1 MRRFFCRRFLP
12 MISRIAVIALVALA
26 PFANMRAQA
35 EEQVLNGIAAVVN
48 SDVITFSQ
56 VQELVG
62 SREKSLAEQ
71 YKGQELADKV
81 KELRL
86 SAVQLL
92 IDNQLILQEFTKNK
106 FSMPDYVV
114 DEQVQSRI
122 KEQFGGDRAAFIR
135 TLEAQGMS
143 AERFRKMV
151 RDEIIVQAMRQR
163 SVKDDTIIAP
173 GKIQEYYKQN
183 QEQYSTPEQVKLRM
197 IVIKK
202 NGVSGKQMAE
212 ELRQKALGGADF
224 DKLAQMYSEDS
235 TQDTGGDWGWI
246 DRRTL
251 NDSLTKIAF
260 SLKPGDV
267 SQVVELAG
275 SYYLLYVEAKKNGTT
290 KSLSE
295 VHDDIENKLLA
306 EQRQKAQQKWI
317 VGLRQK
323 AYIWIDGQ
331 DKDGSHA
338 AEEHTAAQSSQ
349 VN

>member
-1 MRRFFCRRFLP
+1 MSLRP
-12 MISRIAVIALVALA
+12 AVALLIVLLA
-26 PFANMRAQA
+26 PFANLCLGA

-62 SREKSLAEQ
+62 TREKTMAEQ
-71 YKGQELADKV
+71 YTGQELADKV

-86 SAVQLL
+86 SAVQVL
-92 IDNQLILQEFTKNK
+92 IDNQLILQEFAKNK
-106 FSMPDYVV
+106 FTIPDYVV

-143 AERFRKMV
+143 MDRFRKMV

-163 SVKDDTIIAP
+163 SVQNQTIIAP
-173 GKIQEYYKQN
+173 GKIEEYYQKH
-183 QEQYSTPEQVKLRM
+183 QEEFSTPEQVHLRM

-202 NGVSGKQMAE
+202 NGDSGRQMAE

-235 TQDTGGDWGWI
+235 TQNNGGDWGWI
-246 DRRTL
+246 DRKTL
-251 NDSLTKIAF
+251 NDNLTKIAF
-260 SLKPGDV
+260 SLKAGGV
-267 SQVVELAG
+267 SEVTELAG
-275 SYYLLYVEAKKNGTT
+275 SYYLLYVEAKKSGTT
-290 KSLSE
+290 KALAE
-295 VHDDIENKLLA
+295 VHDDIENKLL
-306 EQRQKAQQKWI
+306 EDERQKAQQKWI
-317 VGLRQK
+317 AGLREK

-331 DKDGSHA
+331 DKDGSQSAKTA
-338 AEEHTAAQSSQ
+338 AETPQT
-349 VN
+349 N